1 MHLDRTARRILG
13 SLLEKRFSTPEQYPL
28 TLNSLVLACNQRSN
42 RDPFTDLEPFLVE
55 GCLTQLR
62 IAGFI
67 TIVERDTGRAVRYKE
82 RLADSLGLTEKEAAV
97 LAELLL
103 RGPQTEQELARR
115 TERMRKLASP
125 EEALQILE
133 GLASRKIV
141 EHMPRAS
148 GERIARWRHLL
159 TPANETDGEP
169 PRAAAAAAATPA
181 SEKTTAL
188 MPDLLRN
195 LASSPAGDVS
205 DAAHSGT
212 FDATTRALPS
222 ERTTAIAPNLLR
234 NLALDAAGDASDAER
249 AGAFDAT
256 TRAMPT
262 VSHAD
267 EIAALHARIADM
279 ARTIDDLKSEV
290 RGLRAAWDEF
300 RNSR

>member
-1 MHLDRTARRILG
+1 MHQSNAGGTNCRPARETARRRRYPHRMHLDRTARRILG
-13 SLLEKRFSTPEQYPL
+13 SLIEKRFSTPEQYPL
-28 TLNSLVLACNQRSN
+28 TLNALVLACNQRSN
-42 RDPFTDLEPFLVE
+42 REPFMDLEPFIVE

-62 IAGFI
+62 INGYL
-67 TIVERDTGRAVRYKE
+67 TVVERDTGRAVRYKE

-125 EEALQILE
+125 EEALQVLE

-141 EHMPRAS
+141 EHLPRRT

-159 TPANETDGEP
+159 TPPDEHDADGP
-169 PRAAAAAAATPA
+169 SA
-181 SEKTTAL
+181 S
-188 MPDLLRN
+188 
-195 LASSPAGDVS
+195 ASS
-205 DAAHSGT
+205 
-212 FDATTRALPS
+212 
-222 ERTTAIAPNLLR
+222 
-234 NLALDAAGDASDAER
+234 ASDAPPSEQTTVVMPTL
-249 AGAFDAT
+249 GASPASPPYAANPYEAT
-256 TRAMPT
+256 TKPAPT
-262 VSHAD
+262 ASHAD
-267 EIAALHARIADM
+267 EIAALHARMADM

>member
-28 TLNSLVLACNQRSN
+28 TLNALVLACNQRSN
-42 RDPFTDLEPFLVE
+42 REPFMDLEPFIVE

-62 IAGFI
+62 IGGYL
-67 TIVERDTGRAVRYKE
+67 TVVERDTGRTVRYKE

-125 EEALQILE
+125 EEALQVLD

-141 EHMPRAS
+141 EHLPRAP

-159 TPANETDGEP
+159 TPANETDEGVTQAG
-169 PRAAAAAAATPA
+169 AAAAVAPA
-181 SEKTTAL
+181 
-188 MPDLLRN
+188 
-195 LASSPAGDVS
+195 
-205 DAAHSGT
+205 
-212 FDATTRALPS
+212 S
-222 ERTTAIAPNLLR
+222 ERTTAVMPEVTR
-234 NLALDAAGDASDAER
+234 SLASNPARDVSDAER

-256 TRAMPT
+256 TRALPT
-262 VSHAD
+262 ISPAD
-267 EIAALHARIADM
+267 EIAALHARISDM

-300 RNSR
+300 RNSH